1 MLLLKITLLVSMI
14 ALPWVA
20 SGSYHHQWRYMVEQM
35 QRKPLK
41 TNVTRKK
48 PPVGGLNSL
57 VLLKTKPPRRN
68 FLLQVLWSAAEV
80 RKWENTATPGSMAP
94 NPVFRS
100 SALKA
105 ASTREMTRV
114 VPLSTASHQ
123 ESCLSTAWRLLKS
136 MKVFGTFFLFR
147 ALMVPVEPSIWY
159 N

>member
-114 VPLSTASHQ
+114 VPLSTASHRRAACQ
-123 ESCLSTAWRLLKS
+123 LLGGCWSQWRYLGHFF
-136 MKVFGTFFLFR
+136 VQGPYGACGT
-147 ALMVPVEPSIWY
+147 
-159 N
+159 